1 MSRWDETDTGYEDF
15 DPNKDYSV
23 QVQKNDG
30 GLSSTQVS
38 DRGVRKIQ
46 QRWSRLTVIMIV
58 DFSEHFKKSQNR
70 KK

>member
-1 MSRWDETDTGYEDF
+1 MSGWDESYEDF

-30 GLSSTQVS
+30 GLSSTQVGLS
-38 DRGVRKIQ
+38 
-46 QRWSRLTVIMIV
+46 SRFLIN
-58 DFSEHFKKSQNR
+58 FPQFNSEPFKKLQNQ

>member
-1 MSRWDETDTGYEDF
+1 MSGWDESDTGYEDF

-38 DRGVRKIQ
+38 LVSNAFYIFF
-46 QRWSRLTVIMIV
+46 L
-58 DFSEHFKKSQNR
+58 
-70 KK
+70 

>member
-1 MSRWDETDTGYEDF
+1 MAFSVEPKEYFFIGRMSGWDESDTGYEDF

-38 DRGVRKIQ
+38 LVSK
-46 QRWSRLTVIMIV
+46 
-58 DFSEHFKKSQNR
+58 DF
-70 KK
+70 

>member
-1 MSRWDETDTGYEDF
+1 MSGWDESDTGYEDF

-38 DRGVRKIQ
+38 L
-46 QRWSRLTVIMIV
+46 SLMILKNN
-58 DFSEHFKKSQNR
+58 FHSELFKKLRNP

>member
-1 MSRWDETDTGYEDF
+1 MSGWDESDTGYEDF

-38 DRGVRKIQ
+38 FAPKIHNY
-46 QRWSRLTVIMIV
+46 ICI
-58 DFSEHFKKSQNR
+58 F
-70 KK
+70 